1 MKDEN
6 AIDLEK
12 ALIRRNPGAISSDLD
27 GEVVIL
33 DMESGKYHGLDTT
46 GTKIWELLENQISLN
61 EIVLQLMTKYS
72 VEREQCTTDVKEFI
86 YQMMDSGLVE
96 AAKS

>member
-46 GTKIWELLENQISLN
+46 GTRIWELLEDQISFN
-61 EIVLQLMTKYS
+61 EIVLQLMSEYL
-72 VEREQCTTDVKEFI
+72 VEQEQCATDVKEFI

-96 AAKS
+96 TEKS